1 MTKTYSFAKSL
12 NDVSGNIFKG
22 FAKNQGILDSRFI
35 TNWKDIVGED
45 LYTKCKPYLTKKDF
59 PTGGTTLFVVTSDAS
74 FKALF
79 THYKPV
85 IINKINLYFGANC
98 INDVKVKRYE

>member
-1 MTKTYSFAKSL
+1 MTKGYHFAKSL
-12 NDVSGNIFKG
+12 KDISNDMFKS

-35 TNWKDIVGED
+35 TNWRDIVGDD
-45 LYTKCKPYLTKKDF
+45 LYTKCSPYLTKKDF
-59 PTGGTTLFVVTSDAS
+59 LTGNTTLFVATNDAS

-79 THYKPV
+79 THYKSI
-85 IINKINLYFGANC
+85 IINKTNFYFGANC